1 MFHSLQ
7 YHRKELLSSFQFNG
21 HTMGLDPKPHWG
33 PLNNSSSNQPIV
45 SMDSNAI
52 FIATY
57 LQFKK
62 ITASIRKET
71 LNTLKKISKFAQQ
84 ILGLFSSGLETF
96 KDLRSD
102 REVFR
107 EHSMN

>member
-1 MFHSLQ
+1 MVTLWDLIQ
-7 YHRKELLSSFQFNG
+7 NNTG
-21 HTMGLDPKPHWG
+21 A

>member
-21 HTMGLDPKPHWG
+21 HTMGFDPKPHWG
-33 PLNNSSSNQPIV
+33 SASQLKLQSANRFNGLKCDIYCNLLTIQKNNSIYQKR
-45 SMDSNAI
+45 DSK
-52 FIATY
+52 Y
-57 LQFKK
+57 V
-62 ITASIRKET
+62 
-71 LNTLKKISKFAQQ
+71 KKISKFAQQ

-96 KDLRSD
+96 KDLRSE